1 MARETDMFLLFYN
14 SFMQIIFL
22 FAIGIS
28 ISQTKVLQKEEL
40 KSLDRNAVELY
51 EIIQTKVN
59 K

>member
-28 ISQTKVLQKEEL
+28 ISHTKVLQKEEL